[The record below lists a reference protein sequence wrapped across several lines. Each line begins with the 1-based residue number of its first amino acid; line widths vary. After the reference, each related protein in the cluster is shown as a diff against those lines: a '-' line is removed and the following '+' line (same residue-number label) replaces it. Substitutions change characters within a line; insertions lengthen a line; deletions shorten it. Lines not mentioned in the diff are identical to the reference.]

1 MHSSNAAQLCS
12 ILFVDDDAFILK
24 ALIRTLRPHFH
35 RIHTALS
42 GEEALAVLATH
53 PIDVIVSDSLTPPI
67 SGIELIRRAQKFH
80 PAIGTIV
87 LSGKTELS
95 DILQAKNEG
104 ILHAFIPKPWDNQ
117 ELMRVIRQV
126 FEAALTSSRDL

>member
-1 MHSSNAAQLCS
+1 
-12 ILFVDDDAFILK
+12 VDDDAYVLK

-42 GEEALAVLATH
+42 GEEALALLATH

-67 SGIELIRRAQKFH
+67 SGIELIRRAKRSH
-80 PAIGTIV
+80 PTIGTIV

-95 DILQAKNEG
+95 DVLKAKNEG
-104 ILHAFIPKPWDNQ
+104 ILHAFIPKPWDDQ
-117 ELMRVIRQV
+117 ELMTIIRHV
-126 FEAALTSSRDL
+126 FDATLKSSRDF